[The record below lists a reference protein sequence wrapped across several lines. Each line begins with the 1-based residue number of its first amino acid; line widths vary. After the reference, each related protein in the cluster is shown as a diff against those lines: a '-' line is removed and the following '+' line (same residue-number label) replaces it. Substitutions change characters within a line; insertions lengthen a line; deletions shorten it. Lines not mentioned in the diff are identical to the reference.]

1 MKSEWPFGLQWDT
14 LGKFFSL
21 YSLLNRTALHHLR
34 CFVKGIQLAAAWE
47 SPQDSLN
54 LVVLWL
60 PLGFYDSYRLSME
73 KSHVTDSTVAVG
85 PLSSTSNPKDENAQ
99 GEAVGGRCWVVVPC
113 LFPPSSSWN
122 TGNAVPVTSWEP
134 PTVSWGSIPC
144 LEKHWKSICYKER
157 SWVKE
162 NPGVLNNICQICYN
176 SSKNTSS

>member
-1 MKSEWPFGLQWDT
+1 MTSSYEIRVTFWSQWDT

-54 LVVLWL
+54 LVILWL
-60 PLGFYDSYRLSME
+60 PLGFYDSYRLSMG
-73 KSHVTDSTVAVG
+73 KGHVTDSTVAVG

-113 LFPPSSSWN
+113 LPSPQAALGTLGMQALWLPESLPWS
-122 TGNAVPVTSWEP
+122 PE
-134 PTVSWGSIPC
+134 GSIPC
-144 LEKHWKSICYKER
+144 LEKHWISICYKER
-157 SWVKE
+157 SWVK
-162 NPGVLNNICQICYN
+162 
-176 SSKNTSS
+176 